1 MAELDLLSKGLATC
15 QGCPMELIAR
25 AALKVLGPNT
35 VTMTP
40 PSCAAIL
47 TGSGDE
53 TGWGIRPAARR
64 TVTDLPGANTASRME
79 QARSSRG
86 ISRLGGGVGL
96 PWGIPRTA
104 SPSRTK
110 SPSRL

>member
-40 PSCAAIL
+40 PQL
-47 TGSGDE
+47 RGHFD
-53 TGWGIRPAARR
+53 RQRR
-64 TVTDLPGANTASRME
+64 
-79 QARSSRG
+79 
-86 ISRLGGGVGL
+86 
-96 PWGIPRTA
+96 
-104 SPSRTK
+104 
-110 SPSRL
+110 